1 MEIIK
6 SRGLIGEWEGLFQ
19 DWQRDRG
26 LPGEDIEYLAKR
38 VKMEPLYGR
47 IPERYVEF
55 GDYQGEPK
63 YERLLHVPDQRAR
76 DVLIE
81 DIDIQ
86 GDTEFASVE
95 QQVHLLGYPPSHMD
109 YKHALILMA
118 QEMRHGV
125 QMCDVLL
132 NHFGDSGKRYAERL
146 LERNALAGTRR
157 LGAFN
162 GEVRN
167 WLGFWLYT
175 AFQDRDGK
183 YQLVMWWH
191 SAFAPMG
198 SSMSPM
204 LQEEGFHIFV
214 GLSGLCR
221 VVEANIVPRPLI
233 QRYINEIFP
242 KVLDLFGG
250 DYSSMAEWRYVWGL
264 KGRYDENRLR
274 PASRGQ
280 KEDLNG
286 HNRRLFIKECQEQ
299 VIDKMNQFVKDPAEK
314 LYLPS
319 EKFNRQMGQY
329 RDRHYD
335 VFGNVLADD
344 EWESYITDVL
354 PNDDTDAEFDALTR
368 DKHEN
373 GWITRAWKSSYD
385 ED

>member
-6 SRGLIGEWEGLFQ
+6 SRGLLGEWEGLFL

-26 LPGEDIEYLAKR
+26 LPREDIDFLARR
-38 VKMEPLYGR
+38 VQMVPLYGR
-47 IPERYVEF
+47 IPDRFVEF
-55 GDYQGEPK
+55 GDSLGEPK
-63 YERLLHVPDQRAR
+63 YERVLQIPDQRAR
-76 DVLIE
+76 DILIE

-95 QQVHLLGYPPSHMD
+95 QQVHLLGHPPSEMD

-132 NHFGDSGKRYAERL
+132 NHFGESGRRYAERL
-146 LERNALAGTRR
+146 LERNALEDTRR

-198 SSMSPM
+198 ASMSPM

-221 VVEANIVPRPLI
+221 VTEANVVPRPLI

-250 DYSSMAEWRYVWGL
+250 DHSSMAEWRYVWGL
-264 KGRYDENRLR
+264 KGRYDENRHR
-274 PASRGQ
+274 PASKDQ

-286 HNRRLFIKECQEQ
+286 HNRRLFIHECQTQ
-299 VIDKMNQFVKDPAEK
+299 VIDKMNVYVKEPAEK
-314 LYLPS
+314 LFLPS
-319 EKFNRQMGQY
+319 EKFNRHMGQY
-329 RDRHYD
+329 RGQHYD
-335 VFGNVLADD
+335 VFGNRVADRDWD
-344 EWESYITDVL
+344 EYLKSVMPSDE
-354 PNDDTDAEFDALTR
+354 TDAEFAALTR
-368 DKHEN
+368 EP
-373 GWITRAWKSSYD
+373 GWITPAWKSSYD
-385 ED
+385 ND

>member
-1 MEIIK
+1 MQIIK
-6 SRGLIGEWEGLFQ
+6 SRGLIGEWQGLRD
-19 DWQRDRG
+19 DWERSRG
-26 LPGEDIEYLAKR
+26 LPQEDIAFLANR

-47 IPERYVEF
+47 IPDKFVEF
-55 GDYQGEPK
+55 GDFAGERK
-63 YERLLHVPDQRAR
+63 FERVIHIPDQRAR

-95 QQVHLLGYPPSHMD
+95 QQVHLLSCPPTRMD

-118 QEMRHGV
+118 QEIRHGV

-132 NHFGDSGKRYAERL
+132 NHFGAQGKRYAERL
-146 LERNALAGTRR
+146 LERNALEDSRR

-183 YQLVMWWH
+183 YQLIMWWH

-204 LQEEGFHIFV
+204 LTEEGFHIFV

-221 VVEANIVPRPLI
+221 VTEANVVPRLLI

-250 DYSSMAEWRYVWGL
+250 DHSSMAEWRYVWGL
-264 KGRYDENRLR
+264 KGRYDENRHR
-274 PASRGQ
+274 PATKGQ
-280 KEDLNG
+280 KENLNG
-286 HNRRLFIKECQEQ
+286 HNRSLFTQECQTQ
-299 VIDKMNQFVKDPAEK
+299 VIDKMNAYVTDASEK
-314 LYLPS
+314 LFLPS
-319 EKFNRQMGQY
+319 PRFNREMGEFK
-329 RDRHYD
+329 DGHFD
-335 VFGNVLADD
+335 IHGKPVAADK
-344 EWESYITDVL
+344 WEDYLNSVM
-354 PNDDTDAEFDALTR
+354 PNDETDKEFASCTR
-368 DKHEN
+368 EPN
-373 GWITRAWKSSYD
+373 WITTPWKSTYD

>member
-6 SRGLIGEWEGLFQ
+6 SRGIMGEWQGLRE
-19 DWQRDRG
+19 DWEKDRG
-26 LPGEDIEYLAKR
+26 LPREDIAFLASR

-47 IPERYVEF
+47 IPATSVEF
-55 GDYQGEPK
+55 GDFIGDRK
-63 YERLLHVPDQRAR
+63 FERVVQIPDQRAR

-95 QQVHLLGYPPSHMD
+95 QQVHLLGCPPSRMD

-118 QEMRHGV
+118 QEIRHGV

-132 NHFGDSGKRYAERL
+132 KHFGESGKRYAERL
-146 LERNALAGTRR
+146 LERNALEDTRR

-191 SAFAPMG
+191 SAFAPLG

-204 LQEEGFHIFV
+204 LMEEGFHIFV

-221 VVEANIVPRPLI
+221 VAEANVVPRPLI

-250 DYSSMAEWRYVWGL
+250 DHSSMAEWRYVWGL
-264 KGRYDENRLR
+264 KGRYDENRHR
-274 PASRGQ
+274 PASKVQ

-286 HNRRLFIKECQEQ
+286 HNRRLFIYECQTQ
-299 VIDKMNQFVKDPAEK
+299 VIDKMNEYVKDPIEK
-314 LYLPS
+314 FYLPS
-319 EKFNRQMGQY
+319 EKFNRQMGA
-329 RDRHYD
+329 HKGLPFD
-335 VFGNVLADD
+335 VQGNPLRESEWDAYLA
-344 EWESYITDVL
+344 SVM
-354 PNDDTDAEFDALTR
+354 PNDQTDKEFASLTKEP
-368 DKHEN
+368 D
-373 GWITRAWKSSYD
+373 WITPAWKSSYD
-385 ED
+385 QD

>member
-1 MEIIK
+1 VEIIK
-6 SRGLIGEWEGLFQ
+6 SRGLMGEWQGLRE
-19 DWQRDRG
+19 DWEKDRG
-26 LPGEDIEYLAKR
+26 LPREDIAFLAKR

-47 IPERYVEF
+47 IPAHCVEF
-55 GDYQGEPK
+55 GDFMGDRK
-63 YERLLHVPDQRAR
+63 FERVVQIPDQRAR

-95 QQVHLLGYPPSHMD
+95 QQVHLLGCPPSRMD

-118 QEMRHGV
+118 QEIRHGV

-132 NHFGDSGKRYAERL
+132 KHFGESGKRYAERL
-146 LERNALAGTRR
+146 LERNALDDTRR

-204 LQEEGFHIFV
+204 LMEEGFHIFV

-221 VVEANIVPRPLI
+221 VAEAGVVPRPLI

-250 DYSSMAEWRYVWGL
+250 DHSSMAEWRYVWGL
-264 KGRYDENRLR
+264 KGRYDENRHR
-274 PASRGQ
+274 PASKVQ

-286 HNRRLFIKECQEQ
+286 HNRRLFIHECQTQ
-299 VIDKMNQFVKDPAEK
+299 VIDKMNEYVKDPNDRF
-314 LYLPS
+314 YLPS
-319 EKFNRQMGQY
+319 EKFNRQMGAY
-329 RDRHYD
+329 KGLPFD
-335 VFGNVLADD
+335 VSGNPLRES
-344 EWESYITDVL
+344 EWEAYLANVM
-354 PNDDTDAEFDALTR
+354 PNDQTDKEFASLTKEP
-368 DKHEN
+368 D
-373 GWITRAWKSSYD
+373 WITPAWKSSYD
-385 ED
+385 QD

>member
-1 MEIIK
+1 VEIIK

-19 DWQRDRG
+19 DWQKDRG

-47 IPERYVEF
+47 IPERFVEF

-63 YERLLHVPDQRAR
+63 YERLLQVPDQRAR

-132 NHFGDSGKRYAERL
+132 SHFGDSGKRYAERL

-191 SAFAPMG
+191 SSFAPMG

-221 VVEANIVPRPLI
+221 VVEANVVPRPLI

-299 VIDKMNQFVKDPAEK
+299 VIDKMNRYVKNPAER

-329 RDRHYD
+329 RDKHYD
-335 VFGNVLADD
+335 VFGNPLADD
-344 EWESYITDVL
+344 KWESYIKSVL

-368 DKHEN
+368 EKHEN

>member
-1 MEIIK
+1 VNIIK
-6 SRGLIGEWEGLFQ
+6 SRGLIGEWQGLRE
-19 DWQRDRG
+19 DWERDRG
-26 LPGEDIEYLAKR
+26 LPRDDIAFLAQR

-47 IPERYVEF
+47 IPARFVEF
-55 GDYQGEPK
+55 GDFMGDRK
-63 YERLLHVPDQRAR
+63 FERVVHIPDQRAR

-95 QQVHLLGYPPSHMD
+95 QQVHLLGNAPSHMD

-118 QEMRHGV
+118 QEIRHGV

-132 NHFGDSGKRYAERL
+132 QHFGETGRRYAERL
-146 LERNALAGTRR
+146 LERNALEDTRR

-204 LQEEGFHIFV
+204 LMEEGFHIFV

-221 VVEANIVPRPLI
+221 VTEANVVPRPLI

-264 KGRYDENRLR
+264 KGRYDENRHR
-274 PASRGQ
+274 PATKEE

-286 HNRRLFIKECQEQ
+286 HNRRLFIYECQTQ
-299 VIDKMNQFVKDPAEK
+299 VIDKMNEFVKVPEEK
-314 LYLPS
+314 LFLPS
-319 EKFNRQMGQY
+319 EKFNRQMGAFKAQCF
-329 RDRHYD
+329 D
-335 VFGNVLADD
+335 VQGQPVPESKWQAYLAG
-344 EWESYITDVL
+344 VL
-354 PNDDTDAEFDALTR
+354 PNAETDREFEACSR
-368 DKHEN
+368 EPN
-373 GWITRAWKSSYD
+373 WITPAWKSSYD
-385 ED
+385 QD